1 MRVWLAVGAAIA
13 GVATLAVPVFS
24 HHSFSAEYDEKKP
37 IVIKGVVT
45 KFDWR
50 NPHVRFYVDAK
61 DEKGVVTN
69 WDLEIQS
76 PNTLTRAGWTR
87 RSLKEGDQV
96 TVSAYL
102 AKDGSK
108 RANARGGVQLANGK
122 RLFSGDPEGDG
133 GPTK

>member
-1 MRVWLAVGAAIA
+1 MRGCLGVVGSIA
-13 GVATLAVPVFS
+13 GLLLAAAPAFT
-24 HHSFSAEYDEKKP
+24 HHSFAAEYDEKKP
-37 IVIKGVVT
+37 IVLKGVVT

-50 NPHVRFYVDAK
+50 NPHVRFFVDAK
-61 DEKGVVTN
+61 DDKGAVTN

-87 RSLKEGDQV
+87 KSLQEGDQV

-108 RANARGGVQLANGK
+108 RANARGGVTLASGK
-122 RLFSGDPEGDG
+122 KLFSGDPEGDG